1 MADEQITTSSEPT
14 QPTAE
19 EPQATAG
26 QPQPQEGETGQAPPE
41 MRTEDAL
48 RFAISLFADLAWINM
63 GIRSNPATNE
73 TKTDLPQARLAIDA
87 LAALVQLTEGR
98 LDPREVRELNN
109 LLSTL
114 RLNYVERAAK

>member
-1 MADEQITTSSEPT
+1 MTDEPITTPDEPT
-14 QPTAE
+14 ETTAE
-19 EPQATAG
+19 EPQEE
-26 QPQPQEGETGQAPPE
+26 PGQAPPE
-41 MRTEDAL
+41 MRTEDAI

-73 TKTDLPQARLAIDA
+73 TKTDMGQARLAIDA

-98 LDPREVRELNN
+98 LDPREVREMNN

>member
-1 MADEQITTSSEPT
+1 MTDEPITTPDEPT
-14 QPTAE
+14 EPTAE
-19 EPQATAG
+19 EPQAEEG
-26 QPQPQEGETGQAPPE
+26 QEQPQEEGIGQAPPE
-41 MRTEDAL
+41 MRTEDAV

-98 LDPREVRELNN
+98 LDPREVREMNN